1 MKYQVIE
8 KVLGFDHRHI
18 VMRPNKNF
26 YVKEYKGNKNT
37 LIRSLD
43 TKDLFV
49 ARQKAL
55 IVDMQP
61 RPVPKKYSKIDTT
74 YKFQDNTSERTGV
87 IAELIFEDHMLHKN
101 YEVYK
106 PIVDRT
112 GVDYIV
118 EKDGKMY
125 KFQVK
130 STNKP
135 YESKRSIKIT
145 TRGKKHY
152 SSLCDYIA
160 YLDLDDNAMYILPTK
175 DLPLDKQSIPFS
187 RIRDYCTTF

>member
-106 PIVDRT
+106 PVVDRT

-160 YLDLDDNAMYILPTK
+160 YLDLDDNAVYILPTK
-175 DLPLDKQSIPFS
+175 NLPLDKQSIPFS
-187 RIRDYCTTF
+187 KIRDYSTTF

>member
-18 VMRPNKNF
+18 VMHHNKNF

-106 PIVDRT
+106 PVVDRT

-160 YLDLDDNAMYILPTK
+160 YLDLDDNAVYILPTK
-175 DLPLDKQSIPFS
+175 NLPLDKQSIPFS
-187 RIRDYCTTF
+187 KIRDYSTTF

>member
-106 PIVDRT
+106 PVVDRT

-187 RIRDYCTTF
+187 KIRDYSTTF

>member
-1 MKYQVIE
+1 MKIT
-8 KVLGFDHRHI
+8 
-18 VMRPNKNF
+18 M
-26 YVKEYKGNKNT
+26 
-37 LIRSLD
+37 S
-43 TKDLFV
+43 
-49 ARQKAL
+49 
-55 IVDMQP
+55 
-61 RPVPKKYSKIDTT
+61 
-74 YKFQDNTSERTGV
+74 YKFRDNISDRTGI
-87 IAELIFEDHMLHKN
+87 IAELIFEEQMLHKK

-106 PIVDRT
+106 PVVDRT
-112 GVDYIV
+112 GVDYLV

-130 STNKP
+130 STIRP

-187 RIRDYCTTF
+187 RIRDYSTTF